1 MKSTFSESLL
11 IFVSPNDR
19 HARWSLFCVFSCIF
33 HAFAF
38 ALAYM
43 SFFECF
49 RNRLLSSFQC
59 PFSELCVK
67 LPQHSQAANSSPVG
81 GTQGPCEFRGP
92 ENKPLQKP
100 MCHVSWKIMSGCV
113 STRFFLNPSIH
124 EIGMSCMES
133 SPSTLQDK
141 IRGSVSH
148 CFQLRNPIHFEPV
161 AHCKASSMR
170 LGPEQRQNSSTMLAS
185 RMTVHPS

>member
-19 HARWSLFCVFSCIF
+19 HARWSLVCVFSCIF

-141 IRGSVSH
+141 IRGQSVTVSSLETQ
-148 CFQLRNPIHFEPV
+148 FILSRSPIARPLQRDSGL
-161 AHCKASSMR
+161 SSAKIR
-170 LGPEQRQNSSTMLAS
+170 QRC
-185 RMTVHPS
+185 